1 MDMKFKTI
9 LNEMSYDPAIQE
21 FVKDIEG
28 FKTLYEDEID
38 IEYVKILTF
47 WSKFRHDVNDNTY
60 YILLDVSVHPKPDFN
75 ISQFNDPDMIDKIMK
90 IYLNH
95 IKKINPE
102 SYNVLVSLNYK
113 IQIWGFSVLSDDII
127 VNFRNI
133 LDTDIFN
140 EIRRMR
146 GIGDMYDD
154 TDNYK
159 NIVIDWSSIVG
170 DNFES
175 ELQRMTKRLN
185 DIFRSHKK
193 GTYKLVVNKSTGEII
208 GPPEE
213 GITGDKFIKN
223 GVRYVLQKF
232 HYTLPDYASLRI
244 FMEKDNYNNLKPSIF
259 FSDKNINLIDLPRPE
274 LENEVRKYVSKLVTK
289 KFESHGVSASLS

>member
-244 FMEKDNYNNLKPSIF
+244 FMEKDSHNNLKPGIF
-259 FSDKNINLIDLPRPE
+259 FSDKNINLIDLPKPE